1 MQIKWQN
8 RAVSDLEDLQE
19 YISQENPIAAEQVA
33 DRIIQ
38 AVHLLKSHPGI
49 GRSGRIPNTRELV
62 IKDTPYLLP
71 YRLREG
77 VIEILRVLHGAM
89 QWPET
94 F

>member
-8 RAVSDLEDLQE
+8 RAITDLEQLQE
-19 YISQENPIAAEQVA
+19 YIAQDNPIAAGQVA
-33 DRIIQ
+33 KRIIQ
-38 AVHLLKSHPGI
+38 AVDLLKNHPGI
-49 GRSGRIPNTRELV
+49 GRPGRVPNTRELV

-71 YRLREG
+71 YRLRKG

>member
-8 RAVSDLEDLQE
+8 RAITDLEQLQE
-19 YISQENPIAAEQVA
+19 YIAQDNPIAAEQVA
-33 DRIIQ
+33 KMIIQ
-38 AVHLLKSHPGI
+38 AVDLLKSHPAI
-49 GRSGRIPNTRELV
+49 GRPGRVPNTRELV

-71 YRLREG
+71 YRLRKG